1 LRFRRA
7 SSSLHSGNGFET
19 LGHFACRRSFPP
31 PGLNRGRSISPPI
44 SSRSVGLPL
53 MGHLRRSSNVLAMS
67 ASPRLRT
74 CRCDAADRRKGP
86 LPDRTTRARTAPLR
100 HAERCRLGGRPP
112 ESSPTEG
119 HFHAFRPDNCCGLWC
134 RKILDQGLGSVRF
147 LGSGA
152 DACRVHEPALQLPRQ
167 DTDNLHALDGQ

>member
-1 LRFRRA
+1 MRSRQPRRHDDRAESGPVQARF
-7 SSSLHSGNGFET
+7 T
-19 LGHFACRRSFPP
+19 VPP
-31 PGLNRGRSISPPI
+31 CNCPV
-44 SSRSVGLPL
+44 SSRPGGAS
-53 MGHLRRSSNVLAMS
+53 RRSSHVRNAPK
-67 ASPRLRT
+67 ATAGRQNG
-74 CRCDAADRRKGP
+74 ARRDVP